1 MQCVHFSFTRAALLM
16 LVLHYVVEFV
26 FHLARLIYFAD
37 KQDAANHCFMVFNFL
52 FVLVRLGTITLAVLT
67 FW

>member
-1 MQCVHFSFTRAALLM
+1 MI
-16 LVLHYVVEFV
+16 VLHYSVEFV

-37 KQDAANHCFMVFNFL
+37 KLDVANNCFMVFNGL
-52 FVLVRLGTITLAVLT
+52 FVLVRLASIILALLT